1 MQRLQTLGPW
11 EVWLPNHPFMA
22 LPLDIA
28 DLEKAVA
35 DRQPGQGPHPGVA
48 TPAQVNDW
56 LDLAITLARQKMAIE
71 AFAPRLATWP
81 N

>member
-1 MQRLQTLGPW
+1 
-11 EVWLPNHPFMA
+11 MA

-35 DRQPGQGPHPGVA
+35 GRKPGQGPHPGVA
-48 TPAQVNDW
+48 TPTQINDW
-56 LDLAITLARQKMAIE
+56 LDLAITLARRKMAIE